1 MTRSPRILVV
11 EDDEASRQRIRR
23 AFEAAGAGAPRLDF
37 VSTGQVMRSAAPPG
51 GFDAALINLAPD
63 PAAALRAARRLRE
76 AMPDAA
82 LAALAPS
89 VGFMA
94 PVETL
99 ELGLWPLVIMDE
111 DGARSLPYAVLSLAA
126 AGKDGFDS
134 GRLGDLR
141 RRNIELRD
149 ITDSLARQSVN
160 LIRLRNELAAEKSKM
175 ETVIRGMTDGMIF
188 FNTGGKPEIINPVA
202 AELFPDLGG
211 AGGAGLEE
219 FLASLEKNAPRG
231 GPGAEDGVETFEARI
246 GARTYMARMT
256 PVAGPDGEDAGALI
270 LFTDITR
277 DKEYQRLKD
286 EFTSMISHEL
296 RTPLTSIRAAVDN
309 LTRGSLGS
317 VTESQRK
324 FMDIIGRNVDRQE
337 RLIDDLLN
345 LARLEAGQMEL
356 ALERTSLP
364 PAAAFCVDQFSLA
377 FKDKGVALS
386 LEAEEGLPKV
396 DIDPGLMAQAMDN
409 LLSNALKFTE
419 KGGRTTVRLGRGTQ
433 DGAPAVVVEV
443 EDTGE
448 GIPPAFMERIFDK
461 YTQADSSIRR
471 RHAGT
476 GLGLAICREIMRA
489 HNGSI
494 TVESE
499 PGKGSRFRLTLPVPA
514 DTGV

>member
-1 MTRSPRILVV
+1 M

-23 AFEAAGAGAPRLDF
+23 AFEAARAGSSRLDF
-37 VSTGQVMRSAAPPG
+37 ISAGQAAGLSSPPE
-51 GFDAALINLAPD
+51 GFDAALIDLSPD
-63 PAAALRAARRLRE
+63 PAVSLRAARRLRSFIPG
-76 AMPDAA
+76 AGM
-82 LAALAPS
+82 AALAPS
-89 VGFMA
+89 SGFMA
-94 PVETL
+94 PVEAL
-99 ELGLWPLVIMDE
+99 DLGLWPLVTLDDE
-111 DGARSLPYAVLSLAA
+111 GLRSLPYIAASLS
-126 AGKDGFDS
+126 AGEEAGREAK
-134 GRLGDLR
+134 RLGDLR
-141 RRNIELRD
+141 KRNIELRD

-160 LIRLRNELAAEKSKM
+160 LIRLRNELDAEKSKM

-188 FNTGGKPEIINPVA
+188 FNTEGRPEVINPVA
-202 AELFPDLGG
+202 ARLFPGLGG
-211 AGGAGLEE
+211 QDGTGLED
-219 FLASLEKNAPRG
+219 FLASLEKNAPRDR
-231 GPGAEDGVETFEARI
+231 PGNDEGVETFEARV
-246 GARTYMARMT
+246 GTKTYMARMT
-256 PVAGPDGEDAGALI
+256 PVAGPDGEVAGVLI

-309 LTRGSLGS
+309 LARGNLGS

-337 RLIDDLLN
+337 RLVNDLLN

-356 ALERTSLP
+356 SLERASLLP
-364 PAAAFCVDQFSLA
+364 TAAFCVDQFSLA
-377 FKDKGVALS
+377 FKDKGVGLS
-386 LEAEEGLPKV
+386 LEAEDGLPKV

-419 KGGRTTVRLGRGTQ
+419 KGDRTLVKLGRGMEK
-433 DGAPAVVVEV
+433 GAPAVVVDV
-443 EDTGE
+443 EDTGK
-448 GIPPAFMERIFDK
+448 GIPSEFMDRMFDK

-476 GLGLAICREIMRA
+476 GLGLAICKEIMRA

-499 PGKGSRFRLTLPVPA
+499 PGQGSRFRLTLPVPEGSEA
-514 DTGV
+514 